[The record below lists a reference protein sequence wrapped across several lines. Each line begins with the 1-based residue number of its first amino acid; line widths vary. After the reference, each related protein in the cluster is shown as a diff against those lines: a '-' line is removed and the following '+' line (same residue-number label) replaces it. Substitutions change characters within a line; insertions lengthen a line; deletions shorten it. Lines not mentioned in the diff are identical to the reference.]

1 MAGKNIKDQIV
12 CCSCLVTKLCPNLL
26 RPHGLHHSRLPCL
39 SLSPRA
45 FSNSCPLSQWCHPT
59 ISSSVTSFSFCPHFS
74 PTSGSFLISCFF
86 TSGNQSVGAS
96 TTASIL
102 PMNLQGWFP
111 LGLTGLISLQSKE
124 LSRVF
129 SNTTIQKHQLFGVL
143 PFSWSNS
150 YIHIWLLD
158 KP

>member
-1 MAGKNIKDQIV
+1 MTWFYI
-12 CCSCLVTKLCPNLL
+12 CCCFSVTKLCLTPIL
-26 RPHGLHHSRLPCL
+26 GLQHARLPCL
-39 SLSPRA
+39 LLSPRVC
-45 FSNSCPLSQWCHPT
+45 SNSCPLNQWCHPT
-59 ISSSVTSFSFCPHFS
+59 ISSSVAPFSSWPSSFLG
-74 PTSGSFLISCFF
+74 SGSFPVSQLF

-129 SNTTIQKHQLFGVL
+129 SSTTIQKHRLFSAYPSL
-143 PFSWSNS
+143 YQTLTSIYDYWKNHSF
-150 YIHIWLLD
+150 D
-158 KP
+158 